1 VWAIILILS
10 RVLLFNY
17 LQVQRMDCGGQ
28 EGHAFQSFHVDCG
41 GYNMNA
47 MAVSNTGEVSV
58 TFTFFRLTHLARI
71 PKLRSN
77 TQSPP

>member
-1 VWAIILILS
+1 M
-10 RVLLFNY
+10 FNY

-58 TFTFFRLTHLARI
+58 TFTFFRLLTSLAYPSCARI
-71 PKLRSN
+71 PN
-77 TQSPP
+77 QHPNGNY

>member
-1 VWAIILILS
+1 MWAIRLILS

-47 MAVSNTGEVSV
+47 MAVSNTGEVS
-58 TFTFFRLTHLARI
+58 
-71 PKLRSN
+71 
-77 TQSPP
+77 

>member
-1 VWAIILILS
+1 
-10 RVLLFNY
+10 
-17 LQVQRMDCGGQ
+17 MDCGGQ

-58 TFTFFRLTHLARI
+58 QTFTFFRLLTSLAYPSRARI
-71 PKLRSN
+71 PSHHPN
-77 TQSPP
+77 GNY

>member
-1 VWAIILILS
+1 
-10 RVLLFNY
+10 
-17 LQVQRMDCGGQ
+17 MDCGGQ

-47 MAVSNTGEVSV
+47 MAVSNTGEVSCY
-58 TFTFFRLTHLARI
+58 FYFLSSTHLSRI
-71 PKLRSN
+71 PKPRSN

>member
-1 VWAIILILS
+1 
-10 RVLLFNY
+10 
-17 LQVQRMDCGGQ
+17 MDCGGQ

-58 TFTFFRLTHLARI
+58 ILLSFVYS
-71 PKLRSN
+71 PRSH
-77 TQSPP
+77 TQAALEYPITTLMVITDQSPLSMHT